1 MFMSQESWSLLRETP
16 SDYSKF
22 CQCKHKRSL
31 QKQSAEEK
39 FAFLAEMEEGRSWI
53 WHTEQEVES
62 RSRSGNKDWERK
74 LLKYIHEALHLILTS
89 GKIGNKR
96 QATEK
101 CKSCRVWLTWPSEI
115 RSHE

>member
-1 MFMSQESWSLLRETP
+1 MSQESWSLLRETP

-39 FAFLAEMEEGRSWI
+39 FAFLSEMEEGRSWI

-74 LLKYIHEALHLILTS
+74 LLKYILLGNNKKQTQLFQLYLQHIEDVLINFTFY
-89 GKIGNKR
+89 R
-96 QATEK
+96 
-101 CKSCRVWLTWPSEI
+101 R
-115 RSHE
+115 